1 MQTSQKLYCK
11 NCTDNEMDN
20 NFHISYQINSR
31 DEIVF
36 VNDHWSDFAVANSG
50 SDIVRKII
58 LQRSLW
64 SCISNSTTEYIYRE
78 ILRRVR
84 AGQAIQIKLRC
95 DSAELRRLI
104 ELTICPQQDGEV
116 QFDSRPIWIQSRM
129 LPILFKNNAPRTDNL
144 LIICSWCN
152 KIETGNGKWQEVEE
166 AVESLGLFELEILP
180 MISHGMCDSCYQTV
194 SLKLEELKTA

>member
-11 NCTDNEMDN
+11 NCTDSEMDN

-104 ELTICPQQDGEV
+104 ELT
-116 QFDSRPIWIQSRM
+116 
-129 LPILFKNNAPRTDNL
+129 RTDGR
-144 LIICSWCN
+144 
-152 KIETGNGKWQEVEE
+152 E
-166 AVESLGLFELEILP
+166 
-180 MISHGMCDSCYQTV
+180 
-194 SLKLEELKTA
+194 